1 MRRCL
6 VLAAVG
12 TLSFTTDASAGKPVV
27 EGVSWLRTPDDDLG
41 RPYIERLTGR
51 TASELAAGPSHW
63 EGDMLFTPEGLG
75 ASALAAMGME
85 PLHAM
90 SYEPSPGVLYIEMG
104 GVTLTPTC
112 GNGDGA
118 NAALNCSPLVDAE
131 TNFPAYGNGTT
142 QASMFQELQNYY
154 EPFNIVMSA
163 NRPPDWLPFTMAV
176 IGGASNQ
183 GQGVCGVANVACD
196 GLKRNHVSLTF
207 PQSCNGVAEI
217 AAQETSHNW
226 GLEHTD
232 DTTDLMY
239 PFANGGFKT
248 YVDTCN
254 DISHATGNGVT
265 QCGYIHELHCPAGEG
280 EQQNSYQE
288 LMGVFGP
295 REVDTTAPQIVS
307 ITPEDG
313 AVVSMSDS
321 VTVSA
326 RVEEN
331 SRMIGAKWTWVAGE
345 LPDGATEY
353 TRCTNN
359 VCTVDFDPGPSFDPN
374 EMQWDFV
381 NLQGA
386 PIGSYTFKFEVM
398 DAYGNYDSEE
408 ITIEVTE
415 DGNSSS
421 DPDTGNDT
429 GDGSAE
435 DDGTGD
441 GTGEDDGEDDDGED
455 DDGGDTGATLVT
467 AGADDGGGG
476 KEACACTTDGGAPR
490 YAMWMLGLGAL
501 GLRRRR
507 R

>member
-6 VLAAVG
+6 VLAAVS
-12 TLSFTTDASAGKPVV
+12 TFAFSTDASAGKPVV
-27 EGVSWLRTPDDDLG
+27 AGVPWLRTPDDDLG
-41 RPYIERLTGR
+41 RPYVERLTGR
-51 TASELAAGPSHW
+51 TAAELASAPSFW
-63 EGDMLFTPEGLG
+63 EGDMLFTPDGLG
-75 ASALAAMGME
+75 ATALAAMGME

-90 SYEPSPGVLYIEMG
+90 AYEASPGVLYVEMG
-104 GVTLTPTC
+104 GVTITPTC

-131 TNFPAYGNGTT
+131 TNFPAYGNGMA

-163 NRPPDWLPFTMAV
+163 NRPPDWLPYTMAV

-183 GQGVCGVANVACD
+183 GPGVCGVANVACD

-207 PQSCNGVAEI
+207 PQSCNSVADI

-248 YVDTCN
+248 YVDACN
-254 DISHATGNGVT
+254 GISHETGSGIT
-265 QCGYIHELHCPAGEG
+265 QCGYIHEVYCPSGEG

-288 LMGVFGP
+288 LIGVFGP

-307 ITPEDG
+307 ITPESG
-313 AVVSMSDS
+313 AVIGSSDS

-331 SRMIGAKWTWVAGE
+331 SNMVGAKWTWVEGE
-345 LPDGATEY
+345 LPEGLTEY
-353 TRCTNN
+353 TRCTNA
-359 VCTVDFDPGPSFDPN
+359 VCTEDYSLTPGTDPN
-374 EMQWDFV
+374 GVDWDFV
-381 NLQGA
+381 NLAGA
-386 PIGSYTFKFEVM
+386 PVGSYTFTFEVM

-408 ITIEVTE
+408 ITFEVVE
-415 DGNSSS
+415 DGNTT
-421 DPDTGNDT
+421 DPDTGGTADDDDSASGDDDGTDGNDDDGT
-429 GDGSAE
+429 DDGDEDE
-435 DDGTGD
+435 DDGTGTTPVTV
-441 GTGEDDGEDDDGED
+441 GAE
-455 DDGGDTGATLVT
+455 GGDP
-467 AGADDGGGG
+467 
-476 KEACACTTDGGAPR
+476 KEDCACTTDAPAAPR
-490 YAMWMLGLGAL
+490 AAWMLGLALL

-507 R
+507 

>member
-1 MRRCL
+1 MRRRPLLVAL
-6 VLAAVG
+6 VLIPNI
-12 TLSFTTDASAGKPVV
+12 ASAGEPIF
-27 EGVSWLRTPDDDLG
+27 EGTPWLRKPDDDLG
-41 RPYIERLTGR
+41 RPYLERITGR
-51 TASELAAGPSHW
+51 SADELRAGPSHW
-63 EGDMLFTPEGLG
+63 EGDMLFTPDGMG

-90 SYEPSPGVLYIEMG
+90 AYEPSPGILYVEMG
-104 GVTLTPTC
+104 GVTISPTC

-118 NAALNCSPLVDAE
+118 NAALDCSPLVDAE
-131 TNFPAYGNGTT
+131 TTFPAFGNGSS

-163 NRPPDWLPFTMAV
+163 NRPPDWLPYTMAV

-254 DISHATGNGVT
+254 DISHATGDGIT
-265 QCGYIHELHCPAGEG
+265 QCGYIHEVYCPNGGG

-288 LMGVFGP
+288 LMGVFGA
-295 REVDTTAPQIVS
+295 REVDTTAPSIVS

-313 AVVSMSDS
+313 SVFSTSDS
-321 VTVSA
+321 ITISA

-331 SRMIGAKWTWVAGE
+331 SRMIGAKWTWVEGE
-345 LPDGATEY
+345 LPEGTTEL

-359 VCTVDFDPGPSFDPN
+359 VCTTDFDPGPSFDPN
-374 EMQWDFV
+374 EMEWDFI
-381 NLQGA
+381 NLNGT
-386 PIGSYTFKFEVM
+386 PVGSYTFRFEVM

-408 ITIEVTE
+408 ISIEITE
-415 DGNSSS
+415 DGNTT
-421 DPDTGNDT
+421 DPDTADSGEGDGTDSADDDATDSDTNDEDDDGDGT
-429 GDGSAE
+429 GD
-435 DDGTGD
+435 DDGTG
-441 GTGEDDGEDDDGED
+441 T
-455 DDGGDTGATLVT
+455 TPVT
-467 AGADDGGGG
+467 VGADDGGGTPD
-476 KEACACTTDGGAPR
+476 ACACRSDASPR
-490 YAMWMLGLGAL
+490 ATWMLGLVVL